1 MGGPT
6 RRQLLTLPAA
16 ALLAVAAGAPA
27 FALQGELAAR
37 PPATPPSDPVNPG
50 LRRLGDLGV
59 VYVPPGLPLDTPAPL
74 ILALHGAGQGGAA
87 MAGMLTGLAD
97 ALGIVI
103 LAPDSGGR
111 TWDWLNP
118 TRQQSGSRVKPGS
131 GPDVG
136 RIDRALERT
145 FALLPVD
152 VKRVALLG
160 FSDGATFG
168 LDLGIRNPEL
178 FARLFMVAPSTI
190 PKIVR
195 GPGAEIYITHGR
207 ADQVLLEKATADYTV
222 PALRR
227 RGFTVTYEPFDGGH
241 SVPLP
246 LLRKALAAWLGR

>member
-16 ALLAVAAGAPA
+16 ALLTAVAGVPA
-27 FALQGELAAR
+27 IALQGELAAR
-37 PPATPPSDPVNPG
+37 PPVTLPSAPVTPG

-59 VYVPPGLPLDTPAPL
+59 VYIPPGLSADGPVPL

-103 LAPDSGGR
+103 LAPDSAGR

-118 TRQQSGSRVKPGS
+118 TRQQSGSRVQPGS

-152 VKRVALLG
+152 AGRVALLG

-178 FARLFMVAPSTI
+178 FARLFIVAPSTI
-190 PKIVR
+190 PKVVR

-207 ADQVLLEKATADYTV
+207 ADRVLPEKATAEYTV

-246 LLRKALAAWLGR
+246 LLRKALAGWLGR